1 MCSPIS
7 LILVALKA
15 WVPVHKAE
23 RILEIDRKE
32 LHRMRDDGTFK
43 LGHHYGAGPL
53 TRSRDTYYWHIDRVQ
68 NCLKRLTDTEL
79 PSAA

>member
-1 MCSPIS
+1 M
-7 LILVALKA
+7 ALKH

-23 RILEIDRKE
+23 QILEINRKD

-53 TRSRDTYYWHIDRVQ
+53 TRSRDTYYWHIERVQ
-68 NCLKRLTDTEL
+68 KCLKKVTNTES
-79 PSAA
+79 PSAV

>member
-1 MCSPIS
+1 
-7 LILVALKA
+7 VTLKA

-43 LGHHYGAGPL
+43 LGYHYGAGPL

-68 NCLKRLTDTEL
+68 KRLNRMSSTSL
-79 PSAA
+79 SAAA